1 MKAAFYTLGCKVNQY
16 ETQIMEQEFRKAGF
30 EVVDCEEEADAYI
43 VNSCTVT
50 GTGDRKSRQMVH
62 RFRREHPGAVVA
74 LTGCFPQA
82 FPEEAASVLEAD
94 IILGAADRS
103 ELLPA
108 VLDALDGKRVVHITP
123 HTPGEPFEP
132 MTAEGMLDRTRAFVK
147 IEDGCDNRCAYCIIP
162 KARGY
167 VRSKPLHDLER
178 ELELLSAKGYQE
190 AVLSGINLPFYG
202 KDLGLRL
209 ADAVELACQIMPR
222 VRLSSLEPELLTRED
237 VERFA
242 GMESFCPSFHLSLQS
257 GCDRT
262 LAAMR
267 RRYNTDLYR
276 SVVANIRDVFEN
288 PALTTDLMVGF
299 PGETEEDFEESLAF
313 IREIAFAKVHVFAY
327 SRRPGTDA
335 AVMPGQISNAEKARR
350 SDRISEAAAETR
362 ATFLQNMVGR
372 TEAVLI
378 ESEIRNGLM
387 QGYTKNYVPVTIPAV
402 KSLLCT
408 VQDILING
416 TDGDVCTGII
426 KNPPVGYQPGGMF
439 GEEE

>member
-313 IREIAFAKVHVFAY
+313 IREIAFTKVHVFAY

-362 ATFLQNMVGR
+362 AAFLQNMVGR

>member
-1 MKAAFYTLGCKVNQY
+1 
-16 ETQIMEQEFRKAGF
+16 
-30 EVVDCEEEADAYI
+30 
-43 VNSCTVT
+43 
-50 GTGDRKSRQMVH
+50 
-62 RFRREHPGAVVA
+62 
-74 LTGCFPQA
+74 
-82 FPEEAASVLEAD
+82 
-94 IILGAADRS
+94 
-103 ELLPA
+103 
-108 VLDALDGKRVVHITP
+108 
-123 HTPGEPFEP
+123 
-132 MTAEGMLDRTRAFVK
+132 
-147 IEDGCDNRCAYCIIP
+147 
-162 KARGY
+162 
-167 VRSKPLHDLER
+167 
-178 ELELLSAKGYQE
+178 
-190 AVLSGINLPFYG
+190 
-202 KDLGLRL
+202 
-209 ADAVELACQIMPR
+209 
-222 VRLSSLEPELLTRED
+222 
-237 VERFA
+237 
-242 GMESFCPSFHLSLQS
+242 
-257 GCDRT
+257 
-262 LAAMR
+262 MR

-362 ATFLQNMVGR
+362 AAFLQNMVGR

>member
-1 MKAAFYTLGCKVNQY
+1 MKAAFFTLGCKVNQY

-132 MTAEGMLDRTRAFVK
+132 MMAEGMLDRTRAFVK

-167 VRSKPLHDLER
+167 VRSKPLRDLER
-178 ELELLSAKGYQE
+178 ELEFLSSKGYQE

-209 ADAVELACQIMPR
+209 ADAVELACEIMPR

-237 VERFA
+237 IERFA

-267 RRYNTDLYR
+267 RRYDTDLYR
-276 SVVANIRDVFEN
+276 NVVTNIREVFEN

-313 IREIAFAKVHVFAY
+313 IKEIAFSKVHVFAY

-335 AVMPGQISNAEKARR
+335 AAMPGQISNAEKARR

-362 ATFLQNMVGR
+362 KAFLQNMIGR
-372 TEAVLI
+372 TEPVLI

-408 VQDILING
+408 VQDILITG

-439 GEEE
+439 GEEK

>member
-209 ADAVELACQIMPR
+209 ADAVELACQIMSR

-362 ATFLQNMVGR
+362 AAFLQNMVGR

>member
-30 EVVDCEEEADAYI
+30 EVVDCEEQADAYI

-313 IREIAFAKVHVFAY
+313 IREIAFTKVHVFAY

-362 ATFLQNMVGR
+362 AAFLQNMVGR

>member
-30 EVVDCEEEADAYI
+30 EIVDCEQEADAYI

-62 RFRREHPGAVVA
+62 RFRREHPSAVVA

-82 FPEEAASVLEAD
+82 FPEQAACVLEAD
-94 IILGAADRS
+94 IVLGAADRGG
-103 ELLPA
+103 LLPS

-123 HTPGEPFEP
+123 HTPDEPFEP
-132 MTAEGMLDRTRAFVK
+132 MMAEGMLDRTRAFVK

-162 KARGY
+162 KARGF
-167 VRSKPLHDLER
+167 VRSKPLGDLAR
-178 ELELLSAKGYQE
+178 ELELLYGKGYRE
-190 AVLSGINLPFYG
+190 VVLSGINLPFYG
-202 KDLGLRL
+202 RDLGLRL
-209 ADAVELACQIMPR
+209 ADAVELACGIMPR
-222 VRLSSLEPELLTRED
+222 VRLSSLEPELLPRED
-237 VERFA
+237 IERFA

-267 RRYNTDLYR
+267 RRYNTARYR
-276 SVVANIRDVFEN
+276 EVAANIREVFEN

-313 IREIAFAKVHVFAY
+313 VKEIAFAKVHVFAY
-327 SRRPGTDA
+327 SKRPGTDA
-335 AVMPGQISNAEKARR
+335 ALLPGQIPNAEKARR
-350 SDRISEAAAETR
+350 SDRVSEAAAETR
-362 ATFLQNMVGR
+362 AAFLQNMLGR
-372 TEAVLI
+372 TEPVLI

-408 VQDILING
+408 VQDILITG
-416 TDGDVCTGII
+416 TDGDVCAGIV
-426 KNPPVGYQPGGMF
+426 KNPPVGYQPGDMF

>member
-132 MTAEGMLDRTRAFVK
+132 MTAEGMLDRTRGFVK

-209 ADAVELACQIMPR
+209 ADAVELACEIMPR

-362 ATFLQNMVGR
+362 AAFLQNMVGR

>member
-103 ELLPA
+103 ELLPS
-108 VLDALDGKRVVHITP
+108 VLDALDGKRVIHITP
-123 HTPGEPFEP
+123 HTPDEPFEP
-132 MTAEGMLDRTRAFVK
+132 MMAEGMLDRTRAFVK

-167 VRSKPLHDLER
+167 VRSKPLRDLER
-178 ELELLSAKGYQE
+178 ELEFLSSKGYQE

-209 ADAVELACQIMPR
+209 TDAVELACQIMPR

-237 VERFA
+237 IERFA

-267 RRYNTDLYR
+267 RRYNTDMYR
-276 SVVANIRDVFEN
+276 KVVADIREVFEN

-313 IREIAFAKVHVFAY
+313 IQEIAFSKVHVFAY

-335 AVMPGQISNAEKARR
+335 ADMPGQISNAEKARR
-350 SDRISEAAAETR
+350 SGRISEAAALTR
-362 ATFLQNMVGR
+362 KAFLQNMAGR

-378 ESEIRNGLM
+378 ESEIRSGLM

-408 VQDILING
+408 VQDILITG
-416 TDGDVCTGII
+416 TDGEVCTGTI
-426 KNPPVGYQPGGMF
+426 KNPPVGYNPAGMF